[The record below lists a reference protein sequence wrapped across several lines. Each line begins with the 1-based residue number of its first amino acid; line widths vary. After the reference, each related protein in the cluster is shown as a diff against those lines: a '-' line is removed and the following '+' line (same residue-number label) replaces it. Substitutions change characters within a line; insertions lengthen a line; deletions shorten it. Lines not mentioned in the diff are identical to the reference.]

1 MTRYI
6 VQKLISLLAVQFGI
20 TLIVFFMIRL
30 VPGDIVDYLYAQYMS
45 SERLDQIRVLFGLD
59 RPILVQYADWL
70 GNLLHGDLGK
80 SMLSGRPINTDIALH
95 FPVTAELAL
104 FAVAWSV
111 PLGVLFGVIAAR
123 RPYGKVDGFVT
134 SVALLGVA
142 TPNFWAATL
151 LVLFLAVYL
160 GWFPAVGFVP
170 FAENPV
176 LNIRSLVLPGLA
188 LGTTMA
194 AAVMRMT
201 RSAMLDVL
209 SQDYIRTGR
218 AKGLPDQTLLAR
230 HALKNALIPV
240 LTLIGTETGK
250 LLGGSLIIEQIFA
263 IPGIGQYAVS
273 SIFSRDYP
281 VLQASILVIASCYVL
296 LNTLVD
302 IGYAAA
308 DPRVKFG

>member
-1 MTRYI
+1 MARYI
-6 VQKLISLLAVQFGI
+6 LEKLLSLVAVQFGI

-30 VPGDIVDYLYAQYMS
+30 VPGDVVDYLFAQYMS
-45 SERLDQIRVLFGLD
+45 SQRMNEIRALFGLD
-59 RPILVQYADWL
+59 RPALVQYAEWL

-80 SMLSGRPINTDIALH
+80 SMLSGRSIAGDIALR

-104 FAVAWSV
+104 IAVAWSV
-111 PLGVLFGVIAAR
+111 PLGIAFGVIAAR
-123 RPYGKVDGFVT
+123 RPYGKVDGLVT
-134 SVALLGVA
+134 CVSLLGLA
-142 TPNFWAATL
+142 TPNFWSATL
-151 LVLFLAVYL
+151 LILFLAVYL
-160 GWFPAVGFVP
+160 GWFPAVGFVSFTQDP
-170 FAENPV
+170 LGNV
-176 LNIRSLVLPGLA
+176 RSLVLPALA

-218 AKGLPDQTLLAR
+218 AKGLPEQILLSR

-273 SIFSRDYP
+273 SIFTRDYP
-281 VLQASILVIASCYVL
+281 VLQASILLIASSYVV

-302 IGYAAA
+302 LGYAVI